1 MTGNQAEEDHSRRH
15 RWTNSVGEYE
25 EEMEKMSNHGAKK
38 PDSLS
43 KRQKILCVACICLV
57 LAGVAKVANVA
68 TPDDS
73 TLQQPAHSVIDD
85 PASGTLQDD
94 EQSKLAP
101 STVLDSFASAIG
113 QQPSSTEEFKTTTD
127 SAHSRLEYRLSA
139 FENGS
144 GLHAQ
149 FDGFTMDVITYSG
162 GTSLRAYLDGDDT
175 HVSAN
180 YAALVKAI
188 DNDASDDQ
196 IQRDLDAFTST
207 GSGGGSVSD
216 GTIANTNIGKVG
228 SITEA
233 LIDAKIG

>member
-1 MTGNQAEEDHSRRH
+1 
-15 RWTNSVGEYE
+15 
-25 EEMEKMSNHGAKK
+25 MEKMSNHGAKK
-38 PDSLS
+38 PDNLS
-43 KRQKILCVACICLV
+43 KRRKILYVACICLV
-57 LAGVAKVANVA
+57 LAGVAKVANIT

-85 PASGTLQDD
+85 PTSGTLD
-94 EQSKLAP
+94 EQPKLAP

-139 FENGS
+139 FEDGS

-149 FDGFTMDVITYSG
+149 FDGFTMDVITYRG

-216 GTIANTNIGKVG
+216 GTIVNTNIGKVG

>member
-1 MTGNQAEEDHSRRH
+1 MTGNQEEEDHSRRH

-43 KRQKILCVACICLV
+43 KRQKIFCVACICLV

-73 TLQQPAHSVIDD
+73 TLQQPAHSVIDN
-85 PASGTLQDD
+85 PTSGTLQDD

-139 FENGS
+139 FEDGS

-149 FDGFTMDVITYSG
+149 FDGFTVDVITYSG

-188 DNDASDDQ
+188 DKDASDNQ

-207 GSGGGSVSD
+207 GSSGGSVSD
-216 GTIANTNIGKVG
+216 GTIANTSIGKVG

>member
-1 MTGNQAEEDHSRRH
+1 
-15 RWTNSVGEYE
+15 
-25 EEMEKMSNHGAKK
+25 MEKMSNHGAKK
-38 PDSLS
+38 PDNLS
-43 KRQKILCVACICLV
+43 KRRKILCVACICLV
-57 LAGVAKVANVA
+57 LAGVAKVANIT
-68 TPDDS
+68 TPDDA
-73 TLQQPAHSVIDD
+73 TLQQPTHSVIDD
-85 PASGTLQDD
+85 PTSGTLQDD

-127 SAHSRLEYRLSA
+127 SAYSRLEYRLSA
-139 FENGS
+139 FEDGS

-149 FDGFTMDVITYSG
+149 FDGFTMDVITYRG

>member
-1 MTGNQAEEDHSRRH
+1 
-15 RWTNSVGEYE
+15 
-25 EEMEKMSNHGAKK
+25 MSNHGAKK
-38 PDSLS
+38 PDNLS
-43 KRQKILCVACICLV
+43 KRRKILCVACICLV
-57 LAGVAKVANVA
+57 LAGVAKVANIT

-73 TLQQPAHSVIDD
+73 TLQQP
-85 PASGTLQDD
+85 
-94 EQSKLAP
+94 KLAP

-113 QQPSSTEEFKTTTD
+113 QHPSSTEEFKTTTD

-139 FENGS
+139 FEDGS

-149 FDGFTMDVITYSG
+149 FDGFTMDVITYRG

>member
-1 MTGNQAEEDHSRRH
+1 
-15 RWTNSVGEYE
+15 
-25 EEMEKMSNHGAKK
+25 MEKMSNHGAKK
-38 PDSLS
+38 PDNLS

-57 LAGVAKVANVA
+57 LAGVAKVANVT

-139 FENGS
+139 FEDGS

-149 FDGFTMDVITYSG
+149 FDGFTVDVITYSG

-175 HVSAN
+175 HVSTN
-180 YAALVKAI
+180 YTALVKAI
-188 DNDASDDQ
+188 DKDASDDQ
-196 IQRDLDAFTST
+196 IQRDLDAFAST
-207 GSGGGSVSD
+207 GSGGGSVSN
-216 GTIANTNIGKVG
+216 GTIANTSISKVG

>member
-1 MTGNQAEEDHSRRH
+1 
-15 RWTNSVGEYE
+15 
-25 EEMEKMSNHGAKK
+25 MSNHGAKK
-38 PDSLS
+38 PDNLS
-43 KRQKILCVACICLV
+43 KRRKILCVACICLV
-57 LAGVAKVANVA
+57 LAGVAKVANIT

-85 PASGTLQDD
+85 PTSWTLD
-94 EQSKLAP
+94 EQPKLAP

-139 FENGS
+139 FEDGS

-149 FDGFTMDVITYSG
+149 FDGFTMDVITYRG

>member
-1 MTGNQAEEDHSRRH
+1 
-15 RWTNSVGEYE
+15 
-25 EEMEKMSNHGAKK
+25 MSNHGAKK
-38 PDSLS
+38 PDNLS
-43 KRQKILCVACICLV
+43 KRRKILCVACICLV
-57 LAGVAKVANVA
+57 LAGVAKVANIT

-85 PASGTLQDD
+85 PTSGTLD
-94 EQSKLAP
+94 EQPKLAP

-113 QQPSSTEEFKTTTD
+113 QHPSSTEEFKTTTD

-139 FENGS
+139 FEDGS
-144 GLHAQ
+144 GLRAQ
-149 FDGFTMDVITYSG
+149 FDGFTMDVITYRG

>member
-1 MTGNQAEEDHSRRH
+1 
-15 RWTNSVGEYE
+15 
-25 EEMEKMSNHGAKK
+25 MSNHGAKK
-38 PDSLS
+38 PDNLS

-57 LAGVAKVANVA
+57 LAGVAKVANVT

-139 FENGS
+139 FEDGS

-149 FDGFTMDVITYSG
+149 FDGFTVDVITYSG

-175 HVSAN
+175 HVSTN
-180 YAALVKAI
+180 YTALVKAI
-188 DNDASDDQ
+188 DKDASDNQ
-196 IQRDLDAFTST
+196 IQRDLDAFAST
-207 GSGGGSVSD
+207 GSGGGSVSN
-216 GTIANTNIGKVG
+216 GTIANTSISKVG

>member
-1 MTGNQAEEDHSRRH
+1 
-15 RWTNSVGEYE
+15 
-25 EEMEKMSNHGAKK
+25 MSNHGAKK
-38 PDSLS
+38 PDNLS
-43 KRQKILCVACICLV
+43 KRQKILCVACICLA
-57 LAGVAKVANVA
+57 LAGVAKVANVT

-139 FENGS
+139 FEDGS

-149 FDGFTMDVITYSG
+149 FDGFTVDVITYSG

-175 HVSAN
+175 HVSTN
-180 YAALVKAI
+180 YTALVKAI
-188 DNDASDDQ
+188 DKDASDDQ
-196 IQRDLDAFTST
+196 IQRDLDAFAST

-216 GTIANTNIGKVG
+216 GTIANTSIVKVG

>member
-1 MTGNQAEEDHSRRH
+1 
-15 RWTNSVGEYE
+15 
-25 EEMEKMSNHGAKK
+25 MEKMSNHGAKK
-38 PDSLS
+38 PDNLS

-57 LAGVAKVANVA
+57 LAGVAKVANV
-68 TPDDS
+68 TMPDDS

-85 PASGTLQDD
+85 PTPEALQDE

-101 STVLDSFASAIG
+101 STVLGSFASAIG

-127 SAHSRLEYRLSA
+127 SSYSRMEYRLSA
-139 FENGS
+139 FEDGS

-149 FDGFTMDVITYSG
+149 FDGFTVDVITYRDG
-162 GTSLRAYLDGDDT
+162 MSLRAYLDGDDT

-188 DNDASDDQ
+188 DKDASDDQ
-196 IQRDLDAFTST
+196 IHRDLDAFTST

-216 GTIANTNIGKVG
+216 GTIANTSIVKVG

>member
-1 MTGNQAEEDHSRRH
+1 MTGNQAEKDHSRRH

-38 PDSLS
+38 PDRLS
-43 KRQKILCVACICLV
+43 KRRKILCVACICLV

-139 FENGS
+139 FEDGS

-149 FDGFTMDVITYSG
+149 FDGFTVDVITYSG

-216 GTIANTNIGKVG
+216 GTIANTGISKVG

>member
-1 MTGNQAEEDHSRRH
+1 
-15 RWTNSVGEYE
+15 
-25 EEMEKMSNHGAKK
+25 MSNHGAKK
-38 PDSLS
+38 PDNLS
-43 KRQKILCVACICLV
+43 KRRKILCVACICLV
-57 LAGVAKVANVA
+57 LAGVAKVANIT

-85 PASGTLQDD
+85 PTSGTLD
-94 EQSKLAP
+94 EQPKLAP

-113 QQPSSTEEFKTTTD
+113 QQPSGTEEFKTTTD

-139 FENGS
+139 FEDGS

-149 FDGFTMDVITYSG
+149 FDGFTADVITYSG

-188 DNDASDDQ
+188 DKDASDNQ
-196 IQRDLDAFTST
+196 IQRDLDAFAST
-207 GSGGGSVSD
+207 GSSGGSVSD
-216 GTIANTNIGKVG
+216 GTIANTSIGKVG

>member
-1 MTGNQAEEDHSRRH
+1 
-15 RWTNSVGEYE
+15 
-25 EEMEKMSNHGAKK
+25 MSNHGAKK
-38 PDSLS
+38 PDNLS
-43 KRQKILCVACICLV
+43 KRRKILCVACICLV
-57 LAGVAKVANVA
+57 LAGVAKVANIT

-85 PASGTLQDD
+85 PTSGTLD
-94 EQSKLAP
+94 EQPKLAP
-101 STVLDSFASAIG
+101 STVLDSFASAIR

-139 FENGS
+139 FEDGS

-149 FDGFTMDVITYSG
+149 FDGFTMDVITYRG

>member
-1 MTGNQAEEDHSRRH
+1 
-15 RWTNSVGEYE
+15 
-25 EEMEKMSNHGAKK
+25 MSNHGAKK
-38 PDSLS
+38 PDNLS
-43 KRQKILCVACICLV
+43 KRRKILCVACICLV
-57 LAGVAKVANVA
+57 LAGVAKVANIT

-85 PASGTLQDD
+85 PTSGTLD
-94 EQSKLAP
+94 EQPKLAP

-139 FENGS
+139 FEDGS

-149 FDGFTMDVITYSG
+149 FDGFTMDVITYRG
-162 GTSLRAYLDGDDT
+162 GTSLLAYIDGDDT

>member
-1 MTGNQAEEDHSRRH
+1 
-15 RWTNSVGEYE
+15 
-25 EEMEKMSNHGAKK
+25 MSNHGAKK
-38 PDSLS
+38 PDNLS
-43 KRQKILCVACICLV
+43 KRRKILCVACICLV
-57 LAGVAKVANVA
+57 LAGVAKVANIT

-127 SAHSRLEYRLSA
+127 SAYSRLEYRLSA
-139 FENGS
+139 FEDGS

-149 FDGFTMDVITYSG
+149 FDGFTMDVITYHG

>member
-1 MTGNQAEEDHSRRH
+1 
-15 RWTNSVGEYE
+15 
-25 EEMEKMSNHGAKK
+25 MSNHGAKK
-38 PDSLS
+38 PDNLS
-43 KRQKILCVACICLV
+43 KRRKILCVACICLV
-57 LAGVAKVANVA
+57 LAGVAKVANIT

-85 PASGTLQDD
+85 PTSGTLD
-94 EQSKLAP
+94 EQPKLAP

-139 FENGS
+139 FEDGS
-144 GLHAQ
+144 GLQAQ
-149 FDGFTMDVITYSG
+149 FDGFTMDVITYRG

>member
-1 MTGNQAEEDHSRRH
+1 
-15 RWTNSVGEYE
+15 
-25 EEMEKMSNHGAKK
+25 MSNHGAKK
-38 PDSLS
+38 PDNLS

-57 LAGVAKVANVA
+57 LAGVAKVANVT

-139 FENGS
+139 FEDGS

-149 FDGFTMDVITYSG
+149 FDGFTVDVITYSG
-162 GTSLRAYLDGDDT
+162 GTSLRAYLDGDDM
-175 HVSAN
+175 HVSTN
-180 YAALVKAI
+180 YTALVKAI
-188 DNDASDDQ
+188 DKDASDDQ
-196 IQRDLDAFTST
+196 IQRDLDAFAST

-216 GTIANTNIGKVG
+216 GTIANTSIVKVG

>member
-1 MTGNQAEEDHSRRH
+1 
-15 RWTNSVGEYE
+15 
-25 EEMEKMSNHGAKK
+25 MEKMSNHGAKK
-38 PDSLS
+38 PDNLS
-43 KRQKILCVACICLV
+43 KRRKILCVACICLV
-57 LAGVAKVANVA
+57 LAGVAKVANIT

-73 TLQQPAHSVIDD
+73 TLQQHAHSVIDD
-85 PASGTLQDD
+85 PTSGTLD
-94 EQSKLAP
+94 EQPKLAP

-139 FENGS
+139 FEDGS

-149 FDGFTMDVITYSG
+149 FDGFTMDVITYRG

>member
-1 MTGNQAEEDHSRRH
+1 
-15 RWTNSVGEYE
+15 
-25 EEMEKMSNHGAKK
+25 MEKMSNHGAKK
-38 PDSLS
+38 PDNLS

-57 LAGVAKVANVA
+57 LAGVAKIAGVT

-73 TLQQPAHSVIDD
+73 APQQPAHSAIDD
-85 PASGTLQDD
+85 PAPGGTPQDD

-139 FENGS
+139 FEDGS

-149 FDGFTMDVITYSG
+149 FDGFTVDVITYWG

-180 YAALVKAI
+180 YAALAKVI
-188 DNDASDDQ
+188 DKDASDDQ
-196 IQRDLDAFTST
+196 IQRDLDAFAST

-216 GTIANTNIGKVG
+216 GTIANTSIVKVG

>member
-1 MTGNQAEEDHSRRH
+1 
-15 RWTNSVGEYE
+15 
-25 EEMEKMSNHGAKK
+25 MEKMSNHGAKK
-38 PDSLS
+38 PDNLS

-73 TLQQPAHSVIDD
+73 TLQQPTHSVIDD

-113 QQPSSTEEFKTTTD
+113 QQPSGTEEFKTTTD

-139 FENGS
+139 FEDGS

-149 FDGFTMDVITYSG
+149 FDGFTADVITYSG

-188 DNDASDDQ
+188 DKDASDNQ
-196 IQRDLDAFTST
+196 IQRDLDAFAST

-216 GTIANTNIGKVG
+216 GTIANTSIVKVG

>member
-43 KRQKILCVACICLV
+43 KRRKIFCVACICLV

-139 FENGS
+139 FEDGS

-149 FDGFTMDVITYSG
+149 FDGFAVDVITYSG

-216 GTIANTNIGKVG
+216 GTIANTSIGKVG

>member
-1 MTGNQAEEDHSRRH
+1 
-15 RWTNSVGEYE
+15 
-25 EEMEKMSNHGAKK
+25 MSNHGAKK
-38 PDSLS
+38 PDNLS
-43 KRQKILCVACICLV
+43 KRRKILCVACICLV
-57 LAGVAKVANVA
+57 LAGVAKVANIT

-85 PASGTLQDD
+85 STSGTLD
-94 EQSKLAP
+94 EQPKLAQ

-113 QQPSSTEEFKTTTD
+113 QQPSNTEEFKTTTD

-139 FENGS
+139 FEDGS

-149 FDGFTMDVITYSG
+149 FDGFTMDVITYRG

>member
-1 MTGNQAEEDHSRRH
+1 
-15 RWTNSVGEYE
+15 
-25 EEMEKMSNHGAKK
+25 MEKMSNHGAKK
-38 PDSLS
+38 PDNLS
-43 KRQKILCVACICLV
+43 KRRKILCVAFICLV
-57 LAGVAKVANVA
+57 LAGVAKVANIT

-85 PASGTLQDD
+85 PTSGTLD
-94 EQSKLAP
+94 EQPKLAP

-139 FENGS
+139 FEDGS

-149 FDGFTMDVITYSG
+149 FDGFTMDVITYRG

>member
-1 MTGNQAEEDHSRRH
+1 
-15 RWTNSVGEYE
+15 
-25 EEMEKMSNHGAKK
+25 MSNHGAKK
-38 PDSLS
+38 PDNLS
-43 KRQKILCVACICLV
+43 KRRKILCVACICLV
-57 LAGVAKVANVA
+57 LAGVAKVANIT

-85 PASGTLQDD
+85 PTSGTLD
-94 EQSKLAP
+94 EQPKLAP

-139 FENGS
+139 FEDGS

-149 FDGFTMDVITYSG
+149 FDGFTMDVITYRG

-188 DNDASDDQ
+188 DKDASDNQ

-216 GTIANTNIGKVG
+216 GTIANTSIVKVG

>member
-1 MTGNQAEEDHSRRH
+1 
-15 RWTNSVGEYE
+15 
-25 EEMEKMSNHGAKK
+25 MEKMSNHGAKK
-38 PDSLS
+38 PDNLS
-43 KRQKILCVACICLV
+43 KRRKILCVACICLV
-57 LAGVAKVANVA
+57 LAGVAKVANIT

-73 TLQQPAHSVIDD
+73 TLQQP
-85 PASGTLQDD
+85 
-94 EQSKLAP
+94 KLAP

-113 QQPSSTEEFKTTTD
+113 QHPSSTEEFKTTTD

-139 FENGS
+139 FEDGS

-149 FDGFTMDVITYSG
+149 FDGFTMDVITYRG

>member
-1 MTGNQAEEDHSRRH
+1 
-15 RWTNSVGEYE
+15 
-25 EEMEKMSNHGAKK
+25 MEKMSNHGAKK
-38 PDSLS
+38 PDNLS
-43 KRQKILCVACICLV
+43 KRRKILCVACICLV

-139 FENGS
+139 FEDGS

-149 FDGFTMDVITYSG
+149 FDGFTVDVITYSG

-216 GTIANTNIGKVG
+216 GTIANTGISKVG

>member
-1 MTGNQAEEDHSRRH
+1 
-15 RWTNSVGEYE
+15 
-25 EEMEKMSNHGAKK
+25 MSNHGAKK
-38 PDSLS
+38 PDNLS
-43 KRQKILCVACICLV
+43 KRRKILCVACICLV
-57 LAGVAKVANVA
+57 LAGVAKVANIT

-85 PASGTLQDD
+85 PTSGTLD
-94 EQSKLAP
+94 EQPKLAP

-139 FENGS
+139 FEDGS
-144 GLHAQ
+144 GLRAQ
-149 FDGFTMDVITYSG
+149 FDGFTMDVITYRG

>member
-1 MTGNQAEEDHSRRH
+1 
-15 RWTNSVGEYE
+15 
-25 EEMEKMSNHGAKK
+25 MSNHGAKK

>member
-1 MTGNQAEEDHSRRH
+1 
-15 RWTNSVGEYE
+15 
-25 EEMEKMSNHGAKK
+25 MSNHGAKK
-38 PDSLS
+38 PDNLS
-43 KRQKILCVACICLV
+43 KRRKILCVAFICLV
-57 LAGVAKVANVA
+57 LAGVAKVANIT

-85 PASGTLQDD
+85 PTSGTLD
-94 EQSKLAP
+94 EQPKLAP

-139 FENGS
+139 FEDGS

-149 FDGFTMDVITYSG
+149 FDGFTMDVITYRG

>member
-1 MTGNQAEEDHSRRH
+1 
-15 RWTNSVGEYE
+15 
-25 EEMEKMSNHGAKK
+25 MEKMSNHGAKK

-73 TLQQPAHSVIDD
+73 TLQQPTHSVIDD

-101 STVLDSFASAIG
+101 STVLDSFSSAIG
-113 QQPSSTEEFKTTTD
+113 QQPSGTEEFKTTTD

-139 FENGS
+139 FEDGS

-149 FDGFTMDVITYSG
+149 FDGFTVDVITYSD

-180 YAALVKAI
+180 YTALVKAI
-188 DNDASDDQ
+188 DKDASDDQ
-196 IQRDLDAFTST
+196 IQRDLDAFAST

-216 GTIANTNIGKVG
+216 GTIANTSIVKVG

>member
-1 MTGNQAEEDHSRRH
+1 
-15 RWTNSVGEYE
+15 
-25 EEMEKMSNHGAKK
+25 MSNHGAKK
-38 PDSLS
+38 PDNLS

-57 LAGVAKVANVA
+57 LAGVAKVANVT

-139 FENGS
+139 FEDGS

-149 FDGFTMDVITYSG
+149 FDGFTVDVITYSG

-175 HVSAN
+175 HVSTN
-180 YAALVKAI
+180 YTALVKAI
-188 DNDASDDQ
+188 DKDASDDQ
-196 IQRDLDAFTST
+196 IQRDLDAFAST
-207 GSGGGSVSD
+207 GSGGGSVSN
-216 GTIANTNIGKVG
+216 GTIANTSISKVG

>member
-1 MTGNQAEEDHSRRH
+1 
-15 RWTNSVGEYE
+15 
-25 EEMEKMSNHGAKK
+25 MEKMSNHGAKK
-38 PDSLS
+38 PDNLS
-43 KRQKILCVACICLV
+43 KRRKILCVACICLV
-57 LAGVAKVANVA
+57 LAGVAKVANIT

-85 PASGTLQDD
+85 PTSGTLD
-94 EQSKLAP
+94 EQPKLAP

-127 SAHSRLEYRLSA
+127 SAHSRSEYRLSA
-139 FENGS
+139 FEDGS

-149 FDGFTMDVITYSG
+149 FDGFTMDVITYRG

-180 YAALVKAI
+180 YAALVKAV

-216 GTIANTNIGKVG
+216 GSIANTNIGKVG

>member
-1 MTGNQAEEDHSRRH
+1 
-15 RWTNSVGEYE
+15 
-25 EEMEKMSNHGAKK
+25 MSNHGAKK
-38 PDSLS
+38 PDNLS
-43 KRQKILCVACICLV
+43 KRRKILCVACICLV
-57 LAGVAKVANVA
+57 LAGVAKVANIT

-85 PASGTLQDD
+85 PTSGTLD
-94 EQSKLAP
+94 EQPKLAP

-139 FENGS
+139 FEDGS

-149 FDGFTMDVITYSG
+149 FDGFTMDVITYRG
-162 GTSLRAYLDGDDT
+162 GTSLRAYLDGDD
-175 HVSAN
+175 
-180 YAALVKAI
+180 
-188 DNDASDDQ
+188 
-196 IQRDLDAFTST
+196 
-207 GSGGGSVSD
+207 
-216 GTIANTNIGKVG
+216 TIANTNIGKVG

>member
-1 MTGNQAEEDHSRRH
+1 
-15 RWTNSVGEYE
+15 
-25 EEMEKMSNHGAKK
+25 MSNHGAKK
-38 PDSLS
+38 PDNLS
-43 KRQKILCVACICLV
+43 KRRKILCVACICLV
-57 LAGVAKVANVA
+57 LAGVAKVANIT

-85 PASGTLQDD
+85 STSGTLD
-94 EQSKLAP
+94 EQPKLAP

-139 FENGS
+139 FEDGS

-149 FDGFTMDVITYSG
+149 FDGFTMDVITYRG

>member
-1 MTGNQAEEDHSRRH
+1 
-15 RWTNSVGEYE
+15 
-25 EEMEKMSNHGAKK
+25 MSNHGAKK
-38 PDSLS
+38 PDNLS

-57 LAGVAKVANVA
+57 LAGVAKVANVT

-139 FENGS
+139 FEDGS

-149 FDGFTMDVITYSG
+149 FDGFTVDVITYSG

-180 YAALVKAI
+180 YTALVKAI
-188 DNDASDDQ
+188 DKDASDDQ
-196 IQRDLDAFTST
+196 IQRDLDAFAST

-216 GTIANTNIGKVG
+216 GTIANTSIVKVG

>member
-1 MTGNQAEEDHSRRH
+1 M
-15 RWTNSVGEYE
+15 
-25 EEMEKMSNHGAKK
+25 
-38 PDSLS
+38 
-43 KRQKILCVACICLV
+43 ACICLV

-139 FENGS
+139 FEDGS

-149 FDGFTMDVITYSG
+149 FDGFTVDVITYSG

-216 GTIANTNIGKVG
+216 GTIANTGISKVG

>member
-1 MTGNQAEEDHSRRH
+1 
-15 RWTNSVGEYE
+15 
-25 EEMEKMSNHGAKK
+25 MEKMSNHGAKK
-38 PDSLS
+38 PDNLS
-43 KRQKILCVACICLV
+43 KRRKILCVACICLV
-57 LAGVAKVANVA
+57 LAGVAKVANIT

-85 PASGTLQDD
+85 PTSGTLD
-94 EQSKLAP
+94 EQPKLAP

-139 FENGS
+139 FEDGS

-149 FDGFTMDVITYSG
+149 FDGFTMDVITYRG

-188 DNDASDDQ
+188 DKDASDNQ

-216 GTIANTNIGKVG
+216 GTIANTSIVKVG

>member
-1 MTGNQAEEDHSRRH
+1 
-15 RWTNSVGEYE
+15 
-25 EEMEKMSNHGAKK
+25 MSNHGAKK
-38 PDSLS
+38 PDNLS

-57 LAGVAKVANVA
+57 LAGVAKVANVT

-113 QQPSSTEEFKTTTD
+113 QQPSGTEEFKTTTD

-139 FENGS
+139 FEDGS

-149 FDGFTMDVITYSG
+149 FDGFTADVITYSG

-188 DNDASDDQ
+188 DKDASDNQ
-196 IQRDLDAFTST
+196 IQRDLDAFAST

-216 GTIANTNIGKVG
+216 GTIANTSIVKVG